1 MQVRASVRSGI
12 AFAAVAAAAAL
23 AGCGGTATT
32 NASSS
37 QTASP
42 KPVATAHPP
51 YVDPSYKP
59 SPTVLVSLAI
69 APVAGAGL
77 NTERIDQGFENAFMN
92 TSGVELRGMPSQF
105 RRRMNGDRQLVQ
117 IVDRICSQRYT
128 PQDLASGVGLKQIL
142 SPKELEDLRAALN
155 SCTMVLIPAQFET
168 KPEPQRT
175 IGHALAR
182 TYDLA
187 SGKLLLQNNYDVTIP
202 EGGDAGMRRAAVD
215 LILAIQDEYAT
226 HMLLQGE

>member
-1 MQVRASVRSGI
+1 MQGRTSVRFGI
-12 AFAAVAAAAAL
+12 AFAAVAAL
-23 AGCGGTATT
+23 AGCGGATTT

-37 QTASP
+37 NKVPAPTQVTSP
-42 KPVATAHPP
+42 PP
-51 YVDPSYKP
+51 YIDPSYKP

-92 TSGVELRGMPSQF
+92 TAGVELRGMPSQF

-117 IVDRICSQRYT
+117 IVDRICAQRYT
-128 PQDLASGVGLKQIL
+128 PQDLASGVGLKQVL
-142 SPKELEDLRAALN
+142 SPKELEDLRDALN

-168 KPEPQRT
+168 KPEAQRT
-175 IGHALAR
+175 NGHALVR

-187 SGKLLLQNNYDVTIP
+187 SGKLLLQNNYDVTIS